1 MSDFDLKEKEI
12 HTVIGFLSTLLLLFI
27 QAVKWLFKP
36 HKEEVFNPE
45 SLVQSS
51 FFAQVRE
58 ITRLDVF
65 LDRNMSLTSSEILF
79 EDLVTLYKLAKEKS
93 LESIKV
99 EFAHYGTISSAV
111 GNAFQKFIDHVS
123 EFNGIRLVVKFPTDS
138 PDAVK
143 LYLRL
148 QKHRSKT
155 DAGRVEL
162 YLNDYSDVG
171 KNKPL

>member
-1 MSDFDLKEKEI
+1 M
-12 HTVIGFLSTLLLLFI
+12 LS
-27 QAVKWLFKP
+27 
-36 HKEEVFNPE
+36 
-45 SLVQSS
+45 
-51 FFAQVRE
+51 
-58 ITRLDVF
+58 
-65 LDRNMSLTSSEILF
+65 
-79 EDLVTLYKLAKEKS
+79 LYRLAKEKS

-111 GNAFQKFIDHVS
+111 GNAFQKFIDHVA

-138 PDAVK
+138 PDAVN

-148 QKHRSKT
+148 QKHRAKT